1 MQAVQLERQSRK
13 NDHRK
18 GNVMSEENTNTAL
31 VQAES
36 QPLAVPAEM
45 QNRLERLMYDQQLD
59 RFFMDKAKMMAK
71 SNFLPPMYRGD
82 EYACYSLQRLA
93 YQWEVI
99 DTLLAPALYK
109 VATDAPLGLEG
120 KAVKS
125 ILDKFAPVKDH
136 FIEDEYIGD
145 WSKILGKFE
154 TKHNSQGKPYKVPAW
169 KPEDEKDLGI
179 ILRAETNTGH
189 KIEYK
194 LMMTQCLTRNSTLW
208 SEDPQLQIYYRA
220 IARFAR
226 KYFPGILL
234 GMYIKEELADGEI
247 IDVEVVKS
255 EPLPEGKAK
264 SKSEEVL
271 NKIKKGKQNG
281 KTEEVT
287 RETVAET
294 EQGTDAKE
302 AMSDYLAGYF
312 KRNNVPLNLLDVKR
326 YLELDRKLTID
337 MDSPDLPA
345 EWDDYIR
352 NKTKAFV
359 NVILDWIDK
368 QSNGNASESNEGN
381 LI

>member
-1 MQAVQLERQSRK
+1 MT
-13 NDHRK
+13 N
-18 GNVMSEENTNTAL
+18 EETNTAL
-31 VQAES
+31 VQAEN
-36 QPLAVPAEM
+36 QQLAVPAEM
-45 QNRLERLMYDQQLD
+45 QSRLDRLMYDEKLNQY
-59 RFFMDKAKMMAK
+59 FMQNAALMAK
-71 SNFLPPMYRGD
+71 SPMMPPLFRGD
-82 EYACYSLQRLA
+82 VYGCFALQQLA
-93 YQWEVI
+93 YQWEMMPA
-99 DTLLAPALYK
+99 LLAPGIYK
-109 VATDAPLGLEG
+109 VSADAPLSLEG
-120 KAVKS
+120 KTVKA
-125 ILDKFAPVKDH
+125 IMDKFAPVKDH

-154 TKHNSQGKPYKVPAW
+154 ERQNSQGKKYKVPSW
-169 KPEDEKDLGI
+169 KSSDETDLGI
-179 ILRAETNTGH
+179 ILRAETKSGH

-194 LMMTQCLTRNSTLW
+194 LMLTQCLTRNSTLW
-208 SEDPQLQIYYRA
+208 AEDPQLQIFYRA

-226 KYFPGILL
+226 KYFPGILG
-234 GMYIKEELADGEI
+234 GMYVKEELADGEI

-294 EQGTDAKE
+294 EQTSDEKE
-302 AMSDYLAGYF
+302 VMSDYLAGYF

-326 YLELDRKLTID
+326 YLELDRKLTVDI
-337 MDSPDLPA
+337 DSPDLPA
-345 EWDDYIR
+345 EWNDYIR

-359 NVILDWIDK
+359 GVILDWIDK
-368 QSNGNASESNEGN
+368 QSNGNAQSNEGN

>member
-31 VQAES
+31 VQAEN
-36 QPLAVPAEM
+36 QQLAIPAEM
-45 QNRLERLMYDQQLD
+45 QNRLERLMYDEKLNQY
-59 RFFMDKAKMMAK
+59 FMTNAALMAK
-71 SNFLPPMYRGD
+71 SPMMPPLFRGD
-82 EYACYSLQRLA
+82 VYGCFALQQMA
-93 YQWEVI
+93 YQWEMMPA
-99 DTLLAPALYK
+99 LLAPGIYK
-109 VATDAPLGLEG
+109 VSADAPLSLEG
-120 KAVKS
+120 KTVKA
-125 ILDKFAPVKDH
+125 IMDKFAPVKDH

-154 TKHNSQGKPYKVPAW
+154 ERTNSQGKKYKVPGW
-169 KPEDEKDLGI
+169 KADDEKDLGI
-179 ILRAETNTGH
+179 ILRATTKSGH

-226 KYFPGILL
+226 KYFPGILG
-234 GMYIKEELADGEI
+234 GMYVKEELADGEI
-247 IDVEVVKS
+247 IDVEVVKT
-255 EPLPEGKAK
+255 EPLTDGK
-264 SKSEEVL
+264 SKSKSDEVL

-294 EQGTDAKE
+294 EQTADEKE
-302 AMSDYLAGYF
+302 SISNYLGGYF
-312 KRNNVPLNLLDVKR
+312 KQHNVPLNILDVKR
-326 YLELDRKLTID
+326 YLELDRKLKMD
-337 MDSPDLPA
+337 MDSPELPA
-345 EWDDYIR
+345 EWDEYIR
-352 NKTKAFV
+352 YRTNSLV
-359 NVILDWIDK
+359 NAVLDWLEK
-368 QSNGNASESNEGN
+368 QSNGGTAKEGD